1 MDRCASHVES
11 VTSLNTVFTEL
22 PWQMWVKT
30 GLMRIEKE
38 IQVKETDELIMAASD
53 QFSWL
58 MTMRME
64 IMRFDINICKSYMK

>member
-1 MDRCASHVES
+1 
-11 VTSLNTVFTEL
+11 
-22 PWQMWVKT
+22 MWVKT